1 MYEPI
6 IDPMIFYWM
15 DVLSKV
21 QTLPIPLAFLSLIS
35 VCVAGM
41 AYIEYS
47 DEQNIVYKVGKR
59 LSCVFILLFLIS
71 LPLSFF
77 IPDKDTMYKML
88 IAKQVTPHNIQVTRE
103 TAEKLIDTI
112 GEKLDKV
119 ADKATDK
126 VVRVVQEVKK

>member
-88 IAKQVTPHNIQVTRE
+88 IAKQVTPTQHSSNRE

>member
-6 IDPMIFYWM
+6 IDPMVFYWI
-15 DVLSKV
+15 DLAEKLQIAPIGVAILGLLLALFLSCYFIEADLSTRQENKIQKIAVTIFSVLFIATS
-21 QTLPIPLAFLSLIS
+21 LLAFL
-35 VCVAGM
+35 
-41 AYIEYS
+41 
-47 DEQNIVYKVGKR
+47 
-59 LSCVFILLFLIS
+59 
-71 LPLSFF
+71 
-77 IPDKDTMYKML
+77 IPSKDTMYKML
-88 IAKQVTPHNIQVTRE
+88 IAKQVTPHNIQVTGE

>member
-88 IAKQVTPHNIQVTRE
+88 IAKQVTPHNIQVTGE